1 MMSELLVHI
10 GLHRTGSTW
19 FQQTALPDEGTPIV
33 DAWPDRADLAR
44 KIIKPCNADFA
55 ENVLRMELDSRC
67 EAVRSKGDIPVISHE
82 RFSGNPSSGAFD
94 MNRTA
99 ERIQRLCPD
108 AKILVILRDQQ
119 SQLESIWCQA
129 VRIGLYCSAND
140 YLRPHH
146 PGDFR
151 IPHFEPSYLLHDEIV
166 GEYARRF
173 GRERVLALDFELL
186 QKDSIAYM
194 NMICD
199 FVGAEPITE
208 ISREVQYAR
217 PHPLE
222 AAILRRGNLLH
233 RRTSMNPG
241 PPLES
246 ERMYA
251 LWKKMAL
258 FLSTHAPL
266 RMRRRFQEGHEQV
279 IREFIDANDTRIRRS
294 NRRLRDELKVNLT
307 SDKWRF

>member
-1 MMSELLVHI
+1 MSELLVHI

-67 EAVRSKGDIPVISHE
+67 EAVRSTGDIPVLSHE

-94 MNRTA
+94 MSRTA
-99 ERIQRLCPD
+99 ERLQRLCPD

-129 VRIGLYCSAND
+129 VRIGLYCSADD

-151 IPHFEPSYLLHDEIV
+151 VPHFEPSYLLHDEIV
-166 GEYARRF
+166 GEACVEQDLHILSKSHRQWISFVRQVPVLIESIMSFSPHAAPKASQNFSRVMLLAGAAVALARSCNSRWRRDVRMLARAVALARPSR
-173 GRERVLALDFELL
+173 GRPRGRPPCARGRRCRVLSAVEE
-186 QKDSIAYM
+186 
-194 NMICD
+194 
-199 FVGAEPITE
+199 AEI
-208 ISREVQYAR
+208 
-217 PHPLE
+217 
-222 AAILRRGNLLH
+222 G
-233 RRTSMNPG
+233 
-241 PPLES
+241 
-246 ERMYA
+246 
-251 LWKKMAL
+251 
-258 FLSTHAPL
+258 
-266 RMRRRFQEGHEQV
+266 
-279 IREFIDANDTRIRRS
+279 
-294 NRRLRDELKVNLT
+294 
-307 SDKWRF
+307 